1 MSIESESSGTERPK
15 SYLQEMSEIH
25 SAWIEELKKLPP
37 NQRIKTT
44 STFRDMGEL
53 GNETLGP
60 LEKKQEVTTASRF
73 IEILLGEIANAQSV
87 IALETDEDIRQE
99 KELMRNKR
107 WEDPDGSY
115 ICWEIVKE

>member
-1 MSIESESSGTERPK
+1 
-15 SYLQEMSEIH
+15 
-25 SAWIEELKKLPP
+25 
-37 NQRIKTT
+37 
-44 STFRDMGEL
+44 MGEL